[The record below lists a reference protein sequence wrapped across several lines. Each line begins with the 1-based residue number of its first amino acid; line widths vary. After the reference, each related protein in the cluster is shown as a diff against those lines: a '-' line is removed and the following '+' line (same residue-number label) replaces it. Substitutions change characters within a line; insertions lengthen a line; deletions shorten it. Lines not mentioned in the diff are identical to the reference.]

1 MPTYNVINDSH
12 RRILMSKDQL
22 LTAVIEFCKE
32 YKMAESTFGRKAVN
46 DGKFVSRL
54 RTGARVTPET
64 FEKVKKFINSSG
76 NVKSIQIDNQNLHVL
91 PKEDNVDDKN
101 LFDEKSKSK
110 KKNFRFFD
118 NRQKYLLF
126 VSTCSEKEVIS
137 KRIGMELGH
146 IKPKPPAIR
155 IFDAG
160 MGDGTVLAGVMREMH
175 HRYPTMPFYIS
186 GKEISLEDVRICLSK
201 MSDRLFEHP
210 ASVLVFTNL
219 FYSEAPW
226 LKPKS
231 MASSNSMVWKEV
243 ALQGGSSH
251 EFAEQLNE
259 LRGFLDENWQAG
271 HSPKTG
277 NPIYERPTV
286 LIIYREDH
294 KFLLSDV
301 IPKQDVKKADYD
313 LVLASQPYRLR
324 VSSEVKSRNVL
335 LPLVRSLGR
344 GGRIIGIHSSGD
356 DPGHQILKEIWPN
369 DNPFVSDRHSLLKA
383 VKNELG
389 SDARHYNIKANSD
402 NRSIFKYTMHS
413 LPSEL
418 EASIGT
424 STLFAAWNAATYV
437 GQIDEQ
443 RLEAAMKSVDYLS
456 ITQKA
461 LKKYG
466 GLWFND
472 ESYTISRKN
481 D

>member
-1 MPTYNVINDSH
+1 MINDSY
-12 RRILMSKDQL
+12 RRFFMSKDQL

-32 YKMAESTFGRKAVN
+32 HKMAESTFGRKAVN

-76 NVKSIQIDNQNLHVL
+76 NIKSIEIDNQNLHVL

-101 LFDEKSKSK
+101 IFDEKSKSK

-344 GGRIIGIHSSGD
+344 GGRLIGIHSSGD

>member
-1 MPTYNVINDSH
+1 
-12 RRILMSKDQL
+12 MSKDQL

-64 FEKVKKFINSSG
+64 FEKVKKFINSFG

-259 LRGFLDENWQAG
+259 LRSFLDENWQAG

-456 ITQKA
+456 ITQNA

>member
-1 MPTYNVINDSH
+1 
-12 RRILMSKDQL
+12 MSKDQL

-91 PKEDNVDDKN
+91 PKEDNVNDKN

-201 MSDRLFEHP
+201 LSDRLFEHP
-210 ASVLVFTNL
+210 PSVLVFTNL

-344 GGRIIGIHSSGD
+344 GGRLIGIHSSGD

-369 DNPFVSDRHSLLKA
+369 ENPFVSDRHSLLQA

>member
-1 MPTYNVINDSH
+1 
-12 RRILMSKDQL
+12 MSKDQL

-369 DNPFVSDRHSLLKA
+369 DNPFVSNRHSLLKA

>member
-1 MPTYNVINDSH
+1 
-12 RRILMSKDQL
+12 MSKDQL

-32 YKMAESTFGRKAVN
+32 HKMAESTFGRKAVN

-76 NVKSIQIDNQNLHVL
+76 NVKSIEIDNQNFHVL

-101 LFDEKSKSK
+101 IFDEKSKSK

-344 GGRIIGIHSSGD
+344 GGRLIGIHSSGD

>member
-1 MPTYNVINDSH
+1 
-12 RRILMSKDQL
+12 MSKDQL
-22 LTAVIEFCKE
+22 LTAVIEFCQE
-32 YKMAESTFGRKAVN
+32 HKMAESTFGRKAVN

-76 NVKSIQIDNQNLHVL
+76 NVKSIEIDNQNLHVL

-271 HSPKTG
+271 HSPRTG

-324 VSSEVKSRNVL
+324 VSSEVMSRNVL

>member
-1 MPTYNVINDSH
+1 
-12 RRILMSKDQL
+12 MSKDQL

-369 DNPFVSDRHSLLKA
+369 DNPFISDRHSLLKA

>member
-1 MPTYNVINDSH
+1 MVTCPLI
-12 RRILMSKDQL
+12 
-22 LTAVIEFCKE
+22 
-32 YKMAESTFGRKAVN
+32 

-54 RTGARVTPET
+54 RTCARVTPET

-110 KKNFRFFD
+110 KKNYRFFD

-226 LKPKS
+226 LKPKA

-461 LKKYG
+461 LKQYG

>member
-1 MPTYNVINDSH
+1 
-12 RRILMSKDQL
+12 MSKDQL
-22 LTAVIEFCKE
+22 LTAVIEFCQE
-32 YKMAESTFGRKAVN
+32 HKMAESTFGRKAVN

-101 LFDEKSKSK
+101 FFDEKSKSK

-175 HRYPTMPFYIS
+175 HRYHTMPFYIS

-443 RLEAAMKSVDYLS
+443 RLEAAMKSVNYLS

>member
-1 MPTYNVINDSH
+1 
-12 RRILMSKDQL
+12 MSKDQL
-22 LTAVIEFCKE
+22 LTAVIEFCQE

-335 LPLVRSLGR
+335 LPLVRSLGK

>member
-1 MPTYNVINDSH
+1 
-12 RRILMSKDQL
+12 MSKDQL

-101 LFDEKSKSK
+101 FFDEKSKSK

>member
-1 MPTYNVINDSH
+1 
-12 RRILMSKDQL
+12 MSKDQL

-64 FEKVKKFINSSG
+64 FEKVKKFINRSG

-324 VSSEVKSRNVL
+324 VSSEVKSKNVL

-424 STLFAAWNAATYV
+424 STLFAAV
-437 GQIDEQ
+437 
-443 RLEAAMKSVDYLS
+443 
-456 ITQKA
+456 
-461 LKKYG
+461 
-466 GLWFND
+466 
-472 ESYTISRKN
+472 SYTHLTLPTSPKV
-481 D
+481 

>member
-1 MPTYNVINDSH
+1 
-12 RRILMSKDQL
+12 MSKDQL
-22 LTAVIEFCKE
+22 LTAVIEFCQE
-32 YKMAESTFGRKAVN
+32 HKMAESTFGRKAVN

-76 NVKSIQIDNQNLHVL
+76 NVKSLEIDNQDLHVL
-91 PKEDNVDDKN
+91 PKNDNADDKN
-101 LFDEKSKSK
+101 NFDEKSKSK

-461 LKKYG
+461 LKKFG

>member
-1 MPTYNVINDSH
+1 
-12 RRILMSKDQL
+12 MSKDQL

-76 NVKSIQIDNQNLHVL
+76 NVKAIEIDNQNLHVL
-91 PKEDNVDDKN
+91 PKKDNVDDKN
-101 LFDEKSKSK
+101 IFDEKSKSK

-226 LKPKS
+226 LKPRS

>member
-1 MPTYNVINDSH
+1 
-12 RRILMSKDQL
+12 MSKDQL

-32 YKMAESTFGRKAVN
+32 HKMAESTFGRKAVN

-344 GGRIIGIHSSGD
+344 GGRLIGIHSSGD

-443 RLEAAMKSVDYLS
+443 RLETAMRSVDYLS

>member
-1 MPTYNVINDSH
+1 
-12 RRILMSKDQL
+12 MSKDQL
-22 LTAVIEFCKE
+22 LTVVIEFCKE
-32 YKMAESTFGRKAVN
+32 HKMAESTFGRKAVN

-76 NVKSIQIDNQNLHVL
+76 NVKSIEIDNQNFHVL

-101 LFDEKSKSK
+101 IFDEKSKSK

-243 ALQGGSSH
+243 ALEGGSSH

-259 LRGFLDENWQAG
+259 LRDFLDENWQAG

-344 GGRIIGIHSSGD
+344 GGRLIGIHSSGD

>member
-1 MPTYNVINDSH
+1 
-12 RRILMSKDQL
+12 MSKDQL

-76 NVKSIQIDNQNLHVL
+76 NIKSIEIDNQNLHVL

-101 LFDEKSKSK
+101 IFDEKSKSK

-243 ALQGGSSH
+243 VLQGGSSH

-344 GGRIIGIHSSGD
+344 GGRLIGIHSSGD

>member
-1 MPTYNVINDSH
+1 
-12 RRILMSKDQL
+12 MSKDQL

-76 NVKSIQIDNQNLHVL
+76 NIKSIQIDNQNLHVL

-101 LFDEKSKSK
+101 IFDEKSKSK

-344 GGRIIGIHSSGD
+344 GGRLIGIHSSGD

>member
-1 MPTYNVINDSH
+1 
-12 RRILMSKDQL
+12 MSKDQL
-22 LTAVIEFCKE
+22 LTAVIEFCQE
-32 YKMAESTFGRKAVN
+32 HKMAESTFGRKAVN

-64 FEKVKKFINSSG
+64 FEKVKKFINSYG
-76 NVKSIQIDNQNLHVL
+76 NVKSIEIDNQNLHVL

-344 GGRIIGIHSSGD
+344 GGRLIGIHSSGD

>member
-1 MPTYNVINDSH
+1 
-12 RRILMSKDQL
+12 MSKDQL

-32 YKMAESTFGRKAVN
+32 HKMAESTFGRKAVN

-76 NVKSIQIDNQNLHVL
+76 NIKSLEIDNQNLHVL
-91 PKEDNVDDKN
+91 PKEDDVDDKKI
-101 LFDEKSKSK
+101 FDEKSKSK

-344 GGRIIGIHSSGD
+344 GGRLIGIHSSGD

-461 LKKYG
+461 LKKFG

>member
-1 MPTYNVINDSH
+1 
-12 RRILMSKDQL
+12 MSKDQL

-32 YKMAESTFGRKAVN
+32 HKMAESTFGRKAVN

-76 NVKSIQIDNQNLHVL
+76 NVKSIEIDNQNLHVL

-101 LFDEKSKSK
+101 IFDEKSKSK

-335 LPLVRSLGR
+335 LPLVRSLGK

>member
-1 MPTYNVINDSH
+1 
-12 RRILMSKDQL
+12 MSKDQL

-32 YKMAESTFGRKAVN
+32 HKMAESTFGRKAVN

-76 NVKSIQIDNQNLHVL
+76 NVKTIEIDNQNLHVL

-101 LFDEKSKSK
+101 IFDEKSKSK

-175 HRYPTMPFYIS
+175 HRYPTMPFYVS

-344 GGRIIGIHSSGD
+344 GGRLIGIHSSGD

-472 ESYTISRKN
+472 ESYTISKKN

>member
-1 MPTYNVINDSH
+1 
-12 RRILMSKDQL
+12 MSKDQL
-22 LTAVIEFCKE
+22 LTAVIEFCQE
-32 YKMAESTFGRKAVN
+32 HKMAESTFGRKAVN

-369 DNPFVSDRHSLLKA
+369 DNPFVSNRHSLLKA

-443 RLEAAMKSVDYLS
+443 RLETAMRSVDYLS

>member
-1 MPTYNVINDSH
+1 MINDSY
-12 RRILMSKDQL
+12 RRFFMSKDQL

-32 YKMAESTFGRKAVN
+32 HKMAESTFGRKAVN

-101 LFDEKSKSK
+101 IFDEKSKSK

-344 GGRIIGIHSSGD
+344 GGRLIGIHSSGD

>member
-1 MPTYNVINDSH
+1 
-12 RRILMSKDQL
+12 MSKDQL

-32 YKMAESTFGRKAVN
+32 HKMAESTFGRKAVN

-76 NVKSIQIDNQNLHVL
+76 NIKSIEIDNQNLHVL

-101 LFDEKSKSK
+101 IFDEKSKSK

-344 GGRIIGIHSSGD
+344 GGRLIGIHSSGD

>member
-1 MPTYNVINDSH
+1 
-12 RRILMSKDQL
+12 MSKDQL

-32 YKMAESTFGRKAVN
+32 HKMAESTFGRKAVN

-76 NVKSIQIDNQNLHVL
+76 NVKSLEIDNQNLHVL

-101 LFDEKSKSK
+101 IFDEKSKSK

-344 GGRIIGIHSSGD
+344 GGRLIGIHSSGD

>member
-1 MPTYNVINDSH
+1 
-12 RRILMSKDQL
+12 MSKDQL

-32 YKMAESTFGRKAVN
+32 HKMAESTFGRKAVN

-76 NVKSIQIDNQNLHVL
+76 NVKSIEIDNQNLHVL
-91 PKEDNVDDKN
+91 PKEDNVDDKKI
-101 LFDEKSKSK
+101 FDEKSKSK

-175 HRYPTMPFYIS
+175 HRYPTMPFYVS

-344 GGRIIGIHSSGD
+344 GGRLIGIHSSGD

>member
-1 MPTYNVINDSH
+1 
-12 RRILMSKDQL
+12 MSKDQL

-64 FEKVKKFINSSG
+64 FEKIKKFINSSG
-76 NVKSIQIDNQNLHVL
+76 NVKSIEIDNQNLHVL
-91 PKEDNVDDKN
+91 PKEDNVDDKKI
-101 LFDEKSKSK
+101 FDEKSKSK

-324 VSSEVKSRNVL
+324 VSAEVKSRNVL

-344 GGRIIGIHSSGD
+344 GGRLIGIHSSGD

-389 SDARHYNIKANSD
+389 SDARHFNIKANSD

-443 RLEAAMKSVDYLS
+443 RLETAMRSVDYLS

>member
-1 MPTYNVINDSH
+1 
-12 RRILMSKDQL
+12 MSKDQL

-64 FEKVKKFINSSG
+64 FEKIKKFINSSG
-76 NVKSIQIDNQNLHVL
+76 NVKSIEIDNQNLHVL

-356 DPGHQILKEIWPN
+356 DPGHQILKEIWPS

>member
-1 MPTYNVINDSH
+1 
-12 RRILMSKDQL
+12 MSKDQL

-76 NVKSIQIDNQNLHVL
+76 NVKSIEIDNQNLHVL

-344 GGRIIGIHSSGD
+344 GGRLIGIHSSGD

-443 RLEAAMKSVDYLS
+443 RLETAMKSVDYLS

>member
-1 MPTYNVINDSH
+1 
-12 RRILMSKDQL
+12 MSKDQL
-22 LTAVIEFCKE
+22 LTAVIEFCQE

-76 NVKSIQIDNQNLHVL
+76 NVKSIEIDNQNLHVL

-101 LFDEKSKSK
+101 IFDEKSKSK

-344 GGRIIGIHSSGD
+344 GGRLIGIHSSGD

>member
-1 MPTYNVINDSH
+1 
-12 RRILMSKDQL
+12 MSKDQL
-22 LTAVIEFCKE
+22 LKAVIEFCKE

-76 NVKSIQIDNQNLHVL
+76 NIKSIEIDNQNLHVL

-101 LFDEKSKSK
+101 IFDEKSKSK

-175 HRYPTMPFYIS
+175 HRYPTMPFYVS

-344 GGRIIGIHSSGD
+344 GGRLIGIHSSGD

>member
-1 MPTYNVINDSH
+1 
-12 RRILMSKDQL
+12 MSKDQL

-32 YKMAESTFGRKAVN
+32 HKMAESTFGRKAVN

-76 NVKSIQIDNQNLHVL
+76 NIKSIEIDNQNLHVL

-472 ESYTISRKN
+472 DSYTISRKN

>member
-1 MPTYNVINDSH
+1 
-12 RRILMSKDQL
+12 MSKDQL

-76 NVKSIQIDNQNLHVL
+76 NVKSIQIDKQNLHVL

>member
-1 MPTYNVINDSH
+1 
-12 RRILMSKDQL
+12 MSKDQL

-76 NVKSIQIDNQNLHVL
+76 KVKSIQIDNQNLHVL

>member
-1 MPTYNVINDSH
+1 
-12 RRILMSKDQL
+12 MSKDQL
-22 LTAVIEFCKE
+22 LTAVIEFCQE

-76 NVKSIQIDNQNLHVL
+76 NIKSIEIDNQNLHVL

-101 LFDEKSKSK
+101 IFDEKSKSK

-344 GGRIIGIHSSGD
+344 GGRLIGIHSSGD

>member
-1 MPTYNVINDSH
+1 
-12 RRILMSKDQL
+12 MSKDQL
-22 LTAVIEFCKE
+22 LTAVIEFCQEHKI
-32 YKMAESTFGRKAVN
+32 AESTFGRKAVN

-91 PKEDNVDDKN
+91 PKEDNVDGKN

-344 GGRIIGIHSSGD
+344 GGRLIGIHSSGD

>member
-1 MPTYNVINDSH
+1 
-12 RRILMSKDQL
+12 MSKDQL
-22 LTAVIEFCKE
+22 LTAVIEFCQK

-64 FEKVKKFINSSG
+64 FEKVKKFINSYG
-76 NVKSIQIDNQNLHVL
+76 NVKSIEIDNQNLHVL
-91 PKEDNVDDKN
+91 PKEDNADDKN

-443 RLEAAMKSVDYLS
+443 RLEEAMKSVDYLS

>member
-1 MPTYNVINDSH
+1 
-12 RRILMSKDQL
+12 MSKDKL
-22 LTAVIEFCKE
+22 LTAVIEFCKK

-76 NVKSIQIDNQNLHVL
+76 NIKSLEIDNQNLHVL

-101 LFDEKSKSK
+101 IFDEKSKSK

-344 GGRIIGIHSSGD
+344 GGRLIGIHSSGD